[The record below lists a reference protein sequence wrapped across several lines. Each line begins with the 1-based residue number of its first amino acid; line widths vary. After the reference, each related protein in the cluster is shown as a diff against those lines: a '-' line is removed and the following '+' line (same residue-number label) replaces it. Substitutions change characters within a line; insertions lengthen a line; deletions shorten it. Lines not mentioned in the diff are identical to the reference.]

1 MPPPS
6 DATQAKEQT
15 QGHPSDGVTWQTLL
29 LTLFFTFM
37 ALTLVLAAAGWWG
50 WQHYAARV
58 TLNDQTATIRLPSS
72 LTVKA
77 DVRDLVDI
85 RIDQDVHVQVPI
97 KHEVNVPF
105 EAPIALGVTVDTV
118 VPIHMDVP
126 VDQAVS
132 IDQIVPLDT
141 QVKTRILGFPVTVPI
156 QGQVPIKLTIPV
168 KLTVPIRQQL
178 PISLS
183 VPASVRLLKPL
194 PVKIDTVIRTTVPI
208 HESLRVP
215 VTAPIHAQLHFP
227 TQDVEA
233 GLSFIDMTLP
243 LSDLRFLPVDAV
255 VKPAR

>member
-1 MPPPS
+1 MRRIDSPS
-6 DATQAKEQT
+6 PASSP
-15 QGHPSDGVTWQTLL
+15 QGGVTWQSLL
-29 LTLFFTFM
+29 LTLLITFAAVT
-37 ALTLVLAAAGWWG
+37 ALVVSVSIWV

-58 TLNDQTATIRLPSS
+58 TLKDQSAKIRLPST

-85 RIDQDVHVQVPI
+85 RIDQDVTVQVPI

-105 EAPIALGVTVDTV
+105 DAPIALDVHVDTV

-126 VDQAVS
+126 VEQTVHVDQQV
-132 IDQIVPLDT
+132 VLDT

-156 QGQVPIKLTIPV
+156 QGQVPIKLDIPV

-178 PISLS
+178 PVSLS

-194 PVKIDTVIRTTVPI
+194 PVKIDTIIRTTVPI

-215 VTAPIHAQLHFP
+215 VTAPVHAKLHFP
-227 TQDVEA
+227 EQNIDA
-233 GLSFIDMTLP
+233 GLSFMDMTLP
-243 LSDLRFLPVDAV
+243 LSAV
-255 VKPAR
+255 HFAPLSSGPTRR